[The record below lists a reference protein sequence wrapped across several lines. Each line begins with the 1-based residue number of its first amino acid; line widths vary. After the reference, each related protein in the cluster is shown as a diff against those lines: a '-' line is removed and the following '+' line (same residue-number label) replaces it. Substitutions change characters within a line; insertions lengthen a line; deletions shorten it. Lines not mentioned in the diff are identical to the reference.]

1 MFSFRPRPVE
11 DGQSLLERAAV
22 CSDFATL
29 QSLGADALH
38 RITQTAGVDFATALL
53 FDRWQKSSEHAEFI
67 RRINSL
73 RRTPPGASAARL
85 DAKVVIVP
93 GALYIERPD
102 IGGDGRLVREIAG
115 NCGLRSDLIPLAS
128 VGPVMENAGRIC
140 GWLAQHGAEKTILVS
155 LSKGGAELKVALAS
169 PDAPALFRNVA
180 AWINVCGP
188 LNGTRLA
195 NWILDSRIR
204 AGLLRLEYKLRR
216 RDFRFITELRHGA
229 GAPLDI
235 PLQLPPHMKLVSIVG
250 FPLRQHLTTR
260 FSRFCHR
267 TLAARGP
274 NDGTTM
280 LSDLRDW
287 PGEIYP
293 AWGMDHY
300 FRPEREAGNLIAAV
314 IQHLA
319 ES

>member
-1 MFSFRPRPVE
+1 MFSFRPNPVE
-11 DGQSLLERAAV
+11 GEQPLLERAAA

-29 QSLGADALH
+29 QCLGADELH

-53 FDRWQKSSEHAEFI
+53 FDRWQKSPEHAEFI
-67 RRINSL
+67 RRIDL
-73 RRTPPGASAARL
+73 LQRTPPGASAARL

-93 GALYIERPD
+93 GALYLEHPD

-115 NCGLRSDLIPLAS
+115 SFGLRCDLIPLAS
-128 VGPVMENAGRIC
+128 VGPVTENARRIC

-180 AWINVCGP
+180 AWINVCGL
-188 LNGTRLA
+188 LNGSRLA

-204 AGLLRLEYKLRR
+204 SGLLRLQYKLQR
-216 RDFRFITELRHGA
+216 RDFRFITELRHGE
-229 GAPLDI
+229 GTPLDI
-235 PLQLPPHMKLVSIVG
+235 PLQLPPHMRLVSIVG
-250 FPLRQHLTTR
+250 FPLRQHLTSH

-280 LSDLRDW
+280 LSDLQRW
-287 PGEIYP
+287 PGKIYP

-300 FRPEREAGNLIAAV
+300 FRPESEARNLIAAV